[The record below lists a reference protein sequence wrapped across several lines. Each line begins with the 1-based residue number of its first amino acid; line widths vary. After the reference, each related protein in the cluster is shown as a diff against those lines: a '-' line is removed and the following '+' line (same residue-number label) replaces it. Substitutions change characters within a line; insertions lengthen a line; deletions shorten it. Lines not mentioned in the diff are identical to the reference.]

1 MQPKGLLASKRG
13 EVCTCCMHTHPLHQH
28 QLVLAH
34 HRLVRPRS
42 LFSED
47 SNELLQ
53 PPLFDIRRHVVLQP
67 VVRPRFLP
75 TDKGWPFSSQP
86 AGAQHLAGA
95 PAPRPGA
102 ASLAA
107 PQAAAFHTLVCVYD
121 LKERFQTLSPSN
133 ILEFSRSFCT
143 TFLLGGLMEGAQ
155 CQRESGRYD
164 CCLSVC
170 PPGRAMD
177 STTSSLMCYKMIHIP
192 LLPCVSHRPVLLSTS
207 TSHSGSLERRP
218 VSEPLFSR
226 KYPLKIHQC
235 SPASTD
241 SLHWAGASHVS
252 PISRQQS
259 TRTCRQVS
267 AATAA
272 PLQSPWSICR
282 SSNRPRHTHWEL
294 EAFPAQRRLLQTR
307 HPEGAAGQPRNLPT

>member
-13 EVCTCCMHTHPLHQH
+13 EVCTCSIDTHPLHQH

-34 HRLVRPRS
+34 HRLIRPRS

-133 ILEFSRSFCT
+133 ILEFSRSFRT

-155 CQRESGRYD
+155 CQWESGRYD
-164 CCLSVC
+164 CCLSVH
-170 PPGRAMD
+170 PPGRPMD

-207 TSHSGSLERRP
+207 TPHSGSTRKETCLRP
-218 VSEPLFSR
+218 AVLMEIPSEN
-226 KYPLKIHQC
+226 
-235 SPASTD
+235 SPVLS
-241 SLHWAGASHVS
+241 SLH
-252 PISRQQS
+252 
-259 TRTCRQVS
+259 
-267 AATAA
+267 
-272 PLQSPWSICR
+272 
-282 SSNRPRHTHWEL
+282 
-294 EAFPAQRRLLQTR
+294 
-307 HPEGAAGQPRNLPT
+307 